1 MKGFLIK
8 KTLLTFFGFAALCLF
23 AISCSDSSTS
33 VLPIEDELKQLN
45 EIERVIV
52 RSENSVATYRSGEE
66 YDSIEVDAGYLMLI
80 ERKFDGDV
88 IIHSFSLVNAREVS
102 IRHDTNSV
110 TLYY

>member
-1 MKGFLIK
+1 MKDILIK
-8 KTLLTFFGFAALCLF
+8 QTLWALLGFAAFGLI

-33 VLPIEDELKQLN
+33 VLPIEDELKQLSV
-45 EIERVIV
+45 IERVIV

-66 YDSIEVDAGYLMLI
+66 FDSTEVDSGYLMLK

-88 IIHSFSLVNAREVS
+88 IIHSFSLVNAREIS